1 MTHGQIALACSA
13 ALFVCC
19 LAVAGVSAW
28 RRRAAAA
35 PTAGMAASP
44 RFVAPAMPAVA
55 AASDRHPVLVAADWV
70 RDERRRRA
78 AAKLID
84 RVVDDGVDDELE
96 RLMGAFAPKDGGGPA

>member
-13 ALFVCC
+13 ALFVLC

-28 RRRAAAA
+28 RRRAAAV
-35 PTAGMAASP
+35 PAASP
-44 RFVAPAMPAVA
+44 RFVSPAMPAVA
-55 AASDRHPVLVAADWV
+55 AAPDRHPVLVAADWV

-78 AAKLID
+78 AARLID

-96 RLMGAFAPKDGGGPA
+96 RLMGAFVPKDGGGPA

>member
-13 ALFVCC
+13 ALFAAC

-28 RRRAAAA
+28 RRRAAAD
-35 PTAGMAASP
+35 PAASP
-44 RFVAPAMPAVA
+44 RFVAPAIQA
-55 AASDRHPVLVAADWV
+55 AATASDRHPVLVAADWV

-78 AAKLID
+78 VAKLID

-96 RLMGAFAPKDGGGPA
+96 RLMGAFVPKDGGGPA